1 MPANQPLW
9 LRTVLR
15 VERAIGEP
23 IESAVR
29 SDTYYDLV
37 STTTR
42 ARRKVTG
49 TAEGVSRRCLHLL
62 NLPAGSDI
70 RSMRQQLARMERRL
84 NQLSDD
90 VSELDGSEHTIGG
103 EMNPRVPSTL
113 NPGDLLQRLNR
124 DVERSVLR
132 ARNGIRY
139 VRGTHRPAAWGDA
152 EGSRVEERQG
162 GALALPGR

>member
-9 LRTVLR
+9 LRAVLR

-29 SDTYYDLV
+29 SDTYYDVV

-42 ARRKVTG
+42 VRRKVTG

-62 NLPAGSDI
+62 NLPTGSDI

-90 VSELDGSEHTIGG
+90 VSELDGTGPPSE
-103 EMNPRVPSTL
+103 
-113 NPGDLLQRLNR
+113 
-124 DVERSVLR
+124 
-132 ARNGIRY
+132 
-139 VRGTHRPAAWGDA
+139 VR
-152 EGSRVEERQG
+152 
-162 GALALPGR
+162 

>member
-9 LRTVLR
+9 LRAVIR

-29 SDTYYDLV
+29 SDTYFDIV

-42 ARRKVTG
+42 VRRKVTG

-70 RSMRQQLARMERRL
+70 RGMRQQLARMERRL
-84 NQLSDD
+84 NELSHD
-90 VSELDGSEHTIGG
+90 VAELDGNE
-103 EMNPRVPSTL
+103 PPSGVT
-113 NPGDLLQRLNR
+113 
-124 DVERSVLR
+124 
-132 ARNGIRY
+132 
-139 VRGTHRPAAWGDA
+139 
-152 EGSRVEERQG
+152 
-162 GALALPGR
+162 